1 MSRKKIFIYVGITW
15 QKPKEESE
23 VKDVQFFPISLVVN
37 VVNKTAFLKKFYMEN
52 FNRTQAY

>member
-1 MSRKKIFIYVGITW
+1 VGITW

-23 VKDVQFFPISLVVN
+23 VKDIQFSPISLVVN